1 MGRCGS
7 RWCRLWCSQEAAGC
21 IRCSGVTVC
30 LRGQRPGF
38 RMVGEGTK
46 GLSLLLPRSQVEYTC
61 RSGASRQDVSEQGIL
76 NKQSFSLEQ
85 SGQMMLWINRT
96 SPQSLCLMTFRPKR
110 RASRGRGQ
118 TEVGRG
124 PCLTLAM
131 RERCSCEVVCM
142 AARGRDTNTSS
153 RCVSSLAWRRGQLA
167 ACCGG
172 TRRAP
177 RCAGDTRCSETA
189 YRETCRV
196 CP

>member
-1 MGRCGS
+1 MPARAATRLQDGGRGDK
-7 RWCRLWCSQEAAGC
+7 RLVPPPAQK
-21 IRCSGVTVC
+21 
-30 LRGQRPGF
+30 PG
-38 RMVGEGTK
+38 RVHMPQW
-46 GLSLLLPRSQVEYTC
+46 GLSPR
-61 RSGASRQDVSEQGIL
+61 RFRA
-76 NKQSFSLEQ
+76 SFSLEQ